1 MKTVNSLSGGQTSS
15 YLAFHYPADLEIFSL
30 VCIDSHNA
38 GRKLDKK
45 LVQMANDRLQKYC
58 KHQNEFVATS
68 EDPMI
73 LKTMFDLEQLIGREI
88 IWLRGMGWEQMLA
101 IKQAIPNIAKRFC
114 TTIMKM
120 EPIFNF
126 LLMYHSLPVKM
137 RVGYRYD
144 EMERMEKFTDIWRYA
159 THCQFRPKSIT
170 WIHRWKEIIW
180 RIGEFVLI
188 ENKIFHKQIKDFWEP
203 FIKKDLIQFAPDSNC
218 QNCFWKDSQQL
229 RKNFDANPEIMY
241 WSAIQ
246 EDLYGHTFK
255 EDSSMLSI
263 SKLGIQLDFNF
274 GTGSGCQAGFCTD

>member
-1 MKTVNSLSGGQTSS
+1 MKTVNSLSGGRTSS
-15 YLAFHYPADLEIFSL
+15 YLAYHYPADLEIFSL

-45 LVQMANDRLQKYC
+45 LVQMANDKLKKYSS
-58 KHQNEFVATS
+58 HQNEFVATS
-68 EDPMI
+68 EDPII
-73 LKTMFDLEQLIGREI
+73 LKTMFDLEQIIGREI
-88 IWLRGMGWEQMLA
+88 IWLRGLGWEQMMSL
-101 IKQAIPNIAKRFC
+101 KKAIPNMNKRFC

-120 EPIFNF
+120 WPIFEF
-126 LLMYHSLPVKM
+126 LFLYHSLPVKM

-144 EMERMEKFTDIWRYA
+144 ELERMYRFSDVWKYA
-159 THCQFRPKSIT
+159 THCEYREKSNT

-180 RIGEFVLI
+180 RIGEFILI
-188 ENKIFHKQIKDFWEP
+188 DNKVSHMHVVDFWKNFE
-203 FIKKDLIQFAPDSNC
+203 IQFPKDSNC
-218 QNCFWKDSQQL
+218 QNCFWKSEQQL
-229 RKNFDANPEIMY
+229 RKNFEKNPEIMF

-255 EDSSMLSI
+255 DNNSMLSI